1 MELGLKDKVAMITG
15 GTKGNGKATAFCF
28 AAERCK
34 IAFCDYTED
43 LLKPV
48 TKEMKHKTGADVLA
62 IKADVTKREEIDHF
76 VEETLKKFGRI
87 DILVNNAIGPPSPVE
102 SKWFPE
108 MHDDEIRTG
117 MERKFLPYARCAR
130 AVVLHM
136 IKQGGGK
143 IVNIAGNSGYINF
156 GAGHMIM
163 SYNNAAVMRLTTD
176 LAANLAQYEILV
188 NAINPGPVE
197 TERWKGLIK
206 FWAAEKGVS
215 EAEVSREHLN
225 RVPLKKLAKP
235 EDVASLAVFLAS
247 ERANMITGT
256 VINMDGGMTL
266 RI

>member
-34 IAFCDYTED
+34 VAFCDYMED
-43 LLKPV
+43 LLSPV
-48 TKEMKHKTGADVLA
+48 SKEMKEKTGAEILA
-62 IKADVTKREEIDHF
+62 FKADVTKHEEIVHF
-76 VEETLKKFGRI
+76 VEETVNKFGKI
-87 DILVNNAIGPPSPVE
+87 DILVNNAIGPPSPIE
-102 SKWFPE
+102 AKWFPE
-108 MHDDEIRTG
+108 MHDEEIRTG

-130 AVVLHM
+130 AVVPHM

-143 IVNIAGNSGYINF
+143 IINIAGNSGYINF

-176 LAANLAQYEILV
+176 LAANLAQYGILV
-188 NAINPGPVE
+188 NAISPGPVE

-215 EAEVSREHLN
+215 KAEVSKEYLN

-235 EDVASLAVFLAS
+235 EDVANLAAFLAS
-247 ERANMITGT
+247 EKANLITGT
-256 VINMDGGMTL
+256 VINLDGGMTL
-266 RI
+266 RF